1 VLAIWETGCRR
12 MALDGELHP
21 AVEPYMP
28 VIQAPL
34 PPVAVYR
41 IQALGAG

>member
-1 VLAIWETGCRR
+1 
-12 MALDGELHP
+12 MALDGELQP
-21 AVEPYMP
+21 VVEPYVP

-41 IQALGAG
+41 TQALGEG